1 MLLTNVVVDGA
12 PTRIRLAGSIID
24 GTGPDL
30 ERRAGERVVDCAGGT
45 AEPGY
50 TDHHLHL
57 HALAAV
63 RRSVRCGPPQIVD
76 GGALATALATAA
88 ADDNGW
94 VRGVGYAETVAGDLD
109 SDALDLMCADRPIR
123 ICHRSGAMWMVNG
136 IGARLLGLDTADHPG
151 IERGPDGTA
160 TGRIFRADDWLRERL
175 PTNRFPDLAAVGA
188 ELLSLG
194 ITSVTDA
201 TPDLDAAA
209 LAHLR
214 SSVACGA
221 LAQRVQLLGVRLGHD
236 VTEPRISTGPYKI
249 VVADSGLPDL
259 DDLTARIRAAHD
271 VGRSV
276 AVHCVT
282 REALILTLVALA
294 DAGPTGH
301 DRIEHAAIVPPDLI
315 DELVRLRV
323 TVVTQPGFLADR
335 GHDYLRE
342 VDPADHDNL
351 YRCASLIDAGVPV
364 ALSSDAPYGPL
375 DPAEII
381 DAAVTRRV
389 PGGRIAG
396 PSERVTAAD
405 AAGRLR
411 TPARGSPAR
420 LVRGAPADLVIRD
433 SSGLTHAVIA
443 GEMVR

>member
-1 MLLTNVVVDGA
+1 MLLTNVVVDGTM
-12 PTRIRLAGSIID
+12 TRICLAGSMIEAI
-24 GTGPDL
+24 GPEL
-30 ERRAGERVVDCAGGT
+30 QRSEGELVVDCEGGT

-63 RRSVRCGPPQIVD
+63 RRSVKCGPPEVVD
-76 GGALATALATAA
+76 GAALSSALATAP

-94 VRGVGYAETVAGDLD
+94 VRGIGYAETVAGELD
-109 SDALDLMCADRPIR
+109 STNLDRLHADRPVR
-123 ICHRSGAMWMVNG
+123 ISHRSGAMWMVNG
-136 IGARLLGLDTADHPG
+136 LGARLLGLDTAHHAG
-151 IERGPDGTA
+151 IERRSDGTA

-175 PTNRFPDLAAVGA
+175 PTTGFPDLAAVGA

-201 TPDLDAAA
+201 TPDLDDTA

-214 SSVACGA
+214 SAVASGA
-221 LAQRVQLLGVRLGHD
+221 IPQRVHLLGVPLGRTI
-236 VTEPRISTGPYKI
+236 TEPRITTGPYKI
-249 VVADSGLPDL
+249 VVADSGLPNL
-259 DDLTARIRAAHD
+259 DDLTERIRAAHG

-282 REALILTLVALA
+282 REALILTLAALG
-294 DAGPTGH
+294 DAGPTGA

-315 DELVRLRV
+315 DDLLRLRV

-335 GHDYLRE
+335 GHDYLRD
-342 VDPADHDNL
+342 VDPSDRDNL
-351 YRCASLIDAGVPV
+351 YRCASLIEAGVPV

-375 DPAEII
+375 DPATII

-389 PGGRIAG
+389 PGGQIAG
-396 PSERVTAAD
+396 PSERLTEAEASS
-405 AAGRLR
+405 RLR
-411 TPARGSPAR
+411 TPVNGASTLNP
-420 LVRGAPADLVIRD
+420 GAPADVVIRD
-433 SSGLTHAVIA
+433 GSGVTLAVVA
-443 GEMVR
+443 GEVVR

>member
-12 PTRIRLAGSIID
+12 MTRIRVAGSTIEAID
-24 GTGPDL
+24 PDL
-30 ERRAGERVVDCAGGT
+30 RRTVRERVVDCEGGT

-63 RRSVRCGPPQIVD
+63 RRSVKCGPPEVVD
-76 GGALATALATAA
+76 GAGFASALAGAT

-94 VRGVGYAETVAGDLD
+94 VRGIGYAETVAGDLD
-109 SDALDLMCADRPIR
+109 STTLDRMYADRPVR
-123 ICHRSGAMWMVNG
+123 ISHRSGAMWMVNG
-136 IGARLLGLDTADHPG
+136 LGARLLGLDTAHHAG
-151 IERGPDGTA
+151 IERRSDGTA

-175 PTNRFPDLAAVGA
+175 PTTGFPDLAAVGA

-201 TPDLDAAA
+201 TPDLDDTA

-214 SSVACGA
+214 SAVAAGA
-221 LAQRVQLLGVRLGHD
+221 IPQRVHLLGVPLGRTI
-236 VTEPRISTGPYKI
+236 TEPRITTGPYKI

-259 DDLTARIRAAHD
+259 DDLTERIRAAHD
-271 VGRSV
+271 AGRAV

-282 REALILTLVALA
+282 REALILTLAALD
-294 DAGPTGH
+294 DAGPTGA
-301 DRIEHAAIVPPDLI
+301 DRVEHAAIVPPDLI
-315 DELVRLRV
+315 DDLVRLRV

-335 GHDYLRE
+335 GHDYLRD
-342 VDPADHDNL
+342 VDPSDRENL
-351 YRCASLIDAGVPV
+351 YRCASLIEAGVPV

-375 DPAEII
+375 DPAAII

-389 PGGRIAG
+389 PGGQIAG
-396 PSERVTAAD
+396 PSERLTAAE
-405 AAGRLR
+405 AVGLLR
-411 TPARGSPAR
+411 TPVNGSPA
-420 LVRGAPADLVIRD
+420 DFVIRD
-433 SSGLTHAVIA
+433 GSGATLAVVA